1 MIKEKKL
8 TSIRINKSLYAHLQ
22 EKAKKQNRSVNN
34 YIETLLYENS
44 DYHEP
49 NEETIAAMKEV
60 QTMIKNG
67 TGKAYNSVDELVKDL
82 MDE

>member
-8 TSIRINKSLYAHLQ
+8 TSIRINSSLYQHLQ
-22 EKAKKQNRSVNN
+22 EKAKKENRSLNN

-44 DYHEP
+44 DFYEP
-49 NEETIAAMKEV
+49 NEETLEAMKEV
-60 QTMIKNG
+60 QEMIKNG
-67 TGKAYNSVDELVKDL
+67 TGEAYTNVDELVKDL